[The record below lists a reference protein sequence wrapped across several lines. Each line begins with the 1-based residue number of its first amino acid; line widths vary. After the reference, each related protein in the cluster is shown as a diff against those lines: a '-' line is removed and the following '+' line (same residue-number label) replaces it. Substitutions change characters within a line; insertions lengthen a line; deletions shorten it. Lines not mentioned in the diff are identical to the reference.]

1 MSAGRATSTPA
12 GSRSGRPASEDPIE
26 EGQRRWEAEVAGP
39 ALSKSPER
47 KEQFATLGGIPVSRV
62 YTPRS
67 PRSTFDGV
75 GYPGQPPFTRG
86 IHPTMYRGRVWSMR
100 MFSGFGSPED
110 TNRRFHYLLKHGES
124 GLSIAFDDPTL
135 YGIDADDPEAL
146 GEVGKCGVNVGSL
159 ADMRRLLRGIP
170 LADVTTSMTIN
181 APANIVWGMYLL
193 AGEANGVPP
202 DRLGGTTQNDILKE
216 YIAQKEFVYPPR
228 PALRLVIDTIEYATR
243 TTPRWNPVSI
253 SGYHIREAGSTA
265 LQELA
270 FTLADG
276 RAYVGEAIRRGLDVD
291 EFAPRLSF
299 FFNSHNDFFEEIAKF
314 RAARRLWARVMRE
327 EFHATKERSLW
338 LRFHTQTAGC
348 SCTAQQPELNI
359 VRTTIQALAGVLG
372 GTQSLHTNSYE
383 RGAPAPERGRGA
395 DRAAH
400 SADPRVRVRDRG
412 VGRPVR
418 GQLLRR
424 VAHRHDGGGGPEVLR
439 TDRLPG
445 RGRPGDRARVLPAG
459 DPRVRRSATNGR
471 SSPARRRSSGSTPTR
486 STPQS
491 RSPGSRS
498 PEEAR
503 RGQSAR
509 LRSLRS
515 RRNKTRYEAA
525 LDRLRKVAA
534 TEDEN
539 TMPAVLDALRADR
552 HARRDRPGIPGRV
565 RPISGAVERTEGAA
579 LLGERSCPLLPPH
592 LGRPGT
598 SGSTVRR
605 STRSI
610 GDGASGSNPGSG

>member
-1 MSAGRATSTPA
+1 MSAGRATPPPA
-12 GSRSGRPASEDPIE
+12 AGRPESPAPDDAVDERT
-26 EGQRRWEAEVAGP
+26 RRWEAEVAAP
-39 ALSKSPER
+39 AVAKSPER
-47 KEQFATLGGIPVSRV
+47 KERFTTLGGIPVERL

-67 PRSTFDGV
+67 PRSSFDAI

-110 TNRRFHYLLKHGES
+110 TNRRFHYLLQHGES

-193 AGEANGVPP
+193 AGEATGVPA

-216 YIAQKEFVYPPR
+216 YIAQKEFLYPPR
-228 PALRLVIDTIEYATR
+228 PALRLVTDTIEYATR
-243 TTPRWNPVSI
+243 HTPRWNPVSI

-265 LQELA
+265 VQELA

-276 RAYVGEAIRRGLDVD
+276 RAYVAEAIRRGLDVD
-291 EFAPRLSF
+291 DFAPRLSF

-314 RAARRLWARVMRE
+314 RAARRVWASVMRD
-327 EFHATKERSLW
+327 EFHATKERSRW

-372 GTQSLHTNSYE
+372 GTQSLHTNSYDEALQLPSEDAVRIALRTQQILAAESGVAESVDPFAGSYYVEWLTDTMEEATRKYFDQVDAMGGVVPAIE
-383 RGAPAPERGRGA
+383 RGFFQREIQEASFRYQRAVESGAEKIVGVNAYTIDAPVKV
-395 DRAAH
+395 
-400 SADPRVRVRDRG
+400 PRLKISE
-412 VGRPVR
+412 
-418 GQLLRR
+418 Q
-424 VAHRHDGGGGPEVLR
+424 
-439 TDRLPG
+439 
-445 RGRPGDRARVLPAG
+445 
-459 DPRVRRSATNGR
+459 
-471 SSPARRRSSGSTPTR
+471 ARRR
-486 STPQS
+486 
-491 RSPGSRS
+491 
-498 PEEAR
+498 
-503 RGQSAR
+503 QSAR
-509 LRSLRS
+509 LRALRA
-515 RRNKTRYEAA
+515 RRNRSRYEAA

-534 TEDEN
+534 TESEN
-539 TMPAVLDALRADR
+539 TMPAVLDALRAD
-552 HARRDRPGIPGRV
+552 A
-565 RPISGAVERTEGAA
+565 T
-579 LLGERSCPLLPPH
+579 LGEI
-592 LGRPGT
+592 
-598 SGSTVRR
+598 VRAFQDVYGNYRER
-605 STRSI
+605 STY
-610 GDGASGSNPGSG
+610 